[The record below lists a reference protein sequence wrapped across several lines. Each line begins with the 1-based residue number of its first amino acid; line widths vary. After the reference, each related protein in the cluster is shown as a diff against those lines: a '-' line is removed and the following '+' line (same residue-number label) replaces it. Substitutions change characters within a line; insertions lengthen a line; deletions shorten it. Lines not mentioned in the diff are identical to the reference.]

1 MNNPKALLGL
11 HISSKVAFLLLLFLT
26 GCASYVAQPLLP
38 QELDQRM
45 QSPSHEILMLEA
57 AKLNHSRL
65 NPIKLD
71 FSQPLTE
78 DELAVITVLTNP
90 DLKAL
95 RTHQGVAEAQIFSA
109 GLLPD
114 PQLSLALDFPSNSD
128 NGLVT
133 AYNLGL
139 NWALTTLVTRPVDK
153 HIAIAKAVQVHY
165 DIAWQEWLLS
175 NQARLLARRISY
187 LQRQLLLAQEASN
200 IARGLFTITKQNV
213 EAGDVKIDEL
223 SLRNVAF
230 LDAQDRSLSLA
241 RDVEKTHQ
249 ELNQTLGLGP
259 DEKLVLAPVVYDTSI
274 ETSDAAVL
282 FANARQKRLDL
293 LALMAGY
300 ESQEASLYRA
310 VLGQYPGF
318 SLGLGTARDTSNVH
332 TQGISVGFD
341 IPIFNRNRGNIAIA
355 NSTRE
360 QLHVEYAT
368 RLQQTRADIATL
380 VADIQRIEQERLPL
394 LQELPELVREEN
406 VLSVAAQNRDVTL
419 INYET
424 VRASLLDKQL
434 KLLSLEQALAEQQI
448 ALQISVGSPLNHRL
462 RPPL

>member
-1 MNNPKALLGL
+1 MFKTKELQDL
-11 HISSKVAFLLLLFLT
+11 HRSSKFGLLLLFLLT
-26 GCASYVAQPLLP
+26 GCASYVAKPLQT

-45 QSPSHEILMLEA
+45 QFPSHEMLMLGA
-57 AKLNHSRL
+57 AKLNHPRL
-65 NPIKLD
+65 KPIKLD

-78 DELAVITVLTNP
+78 DELAVIVVLTNP

-95 RTHQGVAEAQIFSA
+95 RTRQNVADAQVFSA

-114 PQLSLALDFPSNSD
+114 PQISLALDFPSSNM

-153 HIAIAKAVQVHY
+153 HIADAKAQQVHY
-165 DIAWQEWLLS
+165 DIAWQEWMLS
-175 NQARLLARRISY
+175 NQVRLFARRISY
-187 LQRQLLLAQEASN
+187 LQRQLLLAQEASK
-200 IARGLFTITKQNV
+200 ITGSLFSTTKQNV

-230 LDAQDRSLSLA
+230 LDAQDRYLSLA
-241 RDVEKTHQ
+241 RDVEKTRQ
-249 ELNQTLGLGP
+249 ELNQTLGLEP
-259 DEKLVLAPVVYDTSI
+259 SEQLALAPVVNDDSI
-274 ETSDAAVL
+274 ETTDAAGL
-282 FANARQKRLDL
+282 FSRARQQRLDL
-293 LALMAGY
+293 LALKAGY
-300 ESQEASLYRA
+300 ESQEASLYRTI
-310 VLGQYPGF
+310 LGQYPGF
-318 SLGLGTARDTSNVH
+318 SLGINTARDTSNVH
-332 TQGISVGFD
+332 TQGISVGLD

-355 NSTRE
+355 SSTRE
-360 QLHVEYAT
+360 QLHLEYAS

-380 VADIQRIEQERLPL
+380 VADIQRIQQERLPL

-406 VLSVAAQNRDVTL
+406 VLSVAAKNRDVTL

-424 VRASLLDKQL
+424 VRGSLLDKQL

-448 ALQISVGSPLNHRL
+448 ALQISVGSPLNHSFRTL
-462 RPPL
+462 P